1 MIMDESEG
9 DMYDQGCWGVQN
21 MRLFFCVILKCTQVC
36 PPHVVKYLHA
46 GCGRRGEG
54 KGRDERDEAGGGNIF
69 DQSGRAGG
77 ESGLHASL
85 KRSI

>member
-1 MIMDESEG
+1 MDESEG
-9 DMYDQGCWGVQN
+9 PGMLRRLKHGAVFLRNFETHSSVPSLATSSNIC
-21 MRLFFCVILKCTQVC
+21 MR
-36 PPHVVKYLHA
+36 A
-46 GCGRRGEG
+46 AADE
-54 KGRDERDEAGGGNIF
+54 ERDEAGGGNIF